1 MDTRSPEN
9 DHDQHA
15 GDHSDRS
22 VIWQPKQHSVVKSVT
37 QYSKF
42 VRIMKI
48 ALPAAA
54 ALLLLIVIL
63 LPVIREQENRFRIG
77 TKSDKET
84 TGATLSMTNARFYG
98 TDDKGEPYSLTAQ
111 GVRQVT
117 GSKIVELNLP
127 KAEITLTN
135 GNWLSATADKGVYDR
150 DNDVLDLSGNVSVYQ
165 YQNNELHTSQARVL
179 LKEGTAHGD
188 APVTGTGPFG
198 TIEAGGFDYNSD
210 DKKIRF
216 THGSKLVINNKTKQ
230 KPADAEKRG

>member
-1 MDTRSPEN
+1 MDTRASHGHEA
-9 DHDQHA
+9 HEA
-15 GDHSDRS
+15 DRA
-22 VIWQPKQHSVVKSVT
+22 VIWRPKDRAVSESVT

-54 ALLLLIVIL
+54 AVLLLLVLL
-63 LPVIREQENRFRIG
+63 LPVMREQENRFRIG
-77 TKSDKET
+77 AKTDKET

-111 GVRQVT
+111 GVRQVA
-117 GSKIVELNLP
+117 GSKVIELSLP

-135 GNWLSATADKGVYDR
+135 GSWFSASADKGIYDR
-150 DNDVLDLSGNVSVYQ
+150 ENEILDLSGNVSVYQ
-165 YQNNELHTSQARVL
+165 HQNNELHTSQARVM

-188 APVTGTGPFG
+188 APVTGSGPFG
-198 TIEAGGFDYNSD
+198 TIEAGGFDYSND
-210 DKKIRF
+210 NKKIRF
-216 THGSKLVINNKTKQ
+216 IHGSKLVLNNDTKK